1 MGSTLIRTIGSL
13 SLLIA
18 LGTLPVAAQQEN
30 SGKELG
36 VPAGTP
42 RSIRDATGLTGEAR
56 AAAEEQRVLPRLM
69 KALQAKGFDYGAPIL
84 IRIFKQN
91 QKLELWMLDGYE
103 YKLFKTYSICNFS
116 GTLGPKLKEGDR
128 QAPEGFYFVGE
139 SQLNPDS
146 DFHLSFD
153 IGYPNTYD
161 RLHHRT
167 GNHLMIHGG
176 CVSAGC
182 YAMTDEGITEIYA
195 LADAALRAGQSLFEV
210 HIFPFRM
217 TPANM
222 AVHAKSRWAD
232 FWANLKTG
240 YDYFEAYHRPPIIYN
255 DGKRYAFGPLVST
268 ASATTAAA
276 ESSSVAENC
285 TQC

>member
-1 MGSTLIRTIGSL
+1 M
-13 SLLIA
+13 
-18 LGTLPVAAQQEN
+18 PF
-30 SGKELG
+30 
-36 VPAGTP
+36 GTP
-42 RSIRDATGLTGEAR
+42 NSVRDATGLSGEAR
-56 AAAEEQRVLPRLM
+56 AAEEEARVRPRLL
-69 KALQAKGFDYGAPIL
+69 KALREKGLDYGAPIF

-116 GTLGPKLKEGDR
+116 GKLGPKLKEGDR

-153 IGYPNTYD
+153 IGFPNAYD
-161 RLHHRT
+161 REHRRT

-182 YAMTDEGITEIYA
+182 YAMTDEGITEIYT
-195 LADAALRAGQSLFEV
+195 LADAALKSGQRLFEV

-217 TPANM
+217 TAANM
-222 AVHAKSRWAD
+222 AAYSKSRWAG

-240 YDYFEAYHRPPIIYN
+240 YDYFEAHHRPPIIYS
-255 DGKRYAFGPLVST
+255 DGKRYEFGPLVST
-268 ASATTAAA
+268 ASATT
-276 ESSSVAENC
+276 ESSAVAENC
-285 TQC
+285 SQC